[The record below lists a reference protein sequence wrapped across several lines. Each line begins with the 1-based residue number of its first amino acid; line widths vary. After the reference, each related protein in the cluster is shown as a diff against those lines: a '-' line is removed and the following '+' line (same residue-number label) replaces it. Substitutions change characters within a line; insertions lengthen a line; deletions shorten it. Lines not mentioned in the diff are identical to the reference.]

1 MKIIKLAEK
10 NYAASVDPTSQQE
23 DDGQRSVVDFRPSSF
38 GNAAHT
44 ESSLSHY
51 SIGSFSKV
59 AEPNDVSSRN
69 NSIRLNRSSLNNDTL
84 PNYDDLDKNESFFVE
99 SVLNE
104 TTTAQQEAK
113 INKPL
118 TNQQQQESNQLS
130 NENNNKKTKNNTDNT
145 NETTTTN
152 NNNND
157 KSKNQRSNSSIVLD
171 PVNLKKS

>member
-1 MKIIKLAEK
+1 MIKLAEK

-118 TNQQQQESNQLS
+118 TNQQQQQDSNQLS

-145 NETTTTN
+145 NETSTTT